1 MTDCDRLLLRR
12 ICRLMARTGRG
23 DTHQACPLLKVN
35 RPCHLAAVTSQFD
48 PQPTWGK
55 LKSRSAT
62 ACASLSVGRQG
73 RNKAVKRR
81 EFITLLAG
89 SPAAWPLD
97 AQRAGVSEY
106 VFPAE
111 PIDGEALLPVWSGHQ
126 RGDRIMALGE
136 A

>member
-1 MTDCDRLLLRR
+1 MGQIEIPHRNS
-12 ICRLMARTGRG
+12 
-23 DTHQACPLLKVN
+23 PV
-35 RPCHLAAVTSQFD
+35 
-48 PQPTWGK
+48 
-55 LKSRSAT
+55 
-62 ACASLSVGRQG
+62 LSVGTHG

-89 SPAAWPLD
+89 SAAAWPLD

-136 A
+136 ASGCIRVRRHEPFCDR

>member
-1 MTDCDRLLLRR
+1 M
-12 ICRLMARTGRG
+12 
-23 DTHQACPLLKVN
+23 
-35 RPCHLAAVTSQFD
+35 
-48 PQPTWGK
+48 
-55 LKSRSAT
+55 
-62 ACASLSVGRQG
+62 
-73 RNKAVKRR
+73 KRR

-89 SPAAWPLD
+89 SAAAWPLD

-136 A
+136 ASGCIRVRRHEPFCDR

>member
-1 MTDCDRLLLRR
+1 MGQIEIPHRNSPVLSSPSGS
-12 ICRLMARTGRG
+12 TGGTR
-23 DTHQACPLLKVN
+23 
-35 RPCHLAAVTSQFD
+35 
-48 PQPTWGK
+48 
-55 LKSRSAT
+55 
-62 ACASLSVGRQG
+62 
-73 RNKAVKRR
+73 RR

-89 SPAAWPLD
+89 SAAAWPLD

-136 A
+136 ASGCIRGRLDWPFFAGRKVC